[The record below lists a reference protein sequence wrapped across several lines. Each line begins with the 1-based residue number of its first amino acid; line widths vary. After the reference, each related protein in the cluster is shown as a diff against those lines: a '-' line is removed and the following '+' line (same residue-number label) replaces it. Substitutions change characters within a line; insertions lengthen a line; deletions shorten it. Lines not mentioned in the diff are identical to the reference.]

1 MHYVSSAVPSQQD
14 ASLPG
19 SRPQRGQ
26 HRIGGTPLPD
36 DVRWSGDHWSIVD
49 DALSAGPRHPRRGRR
64 TLIAWP
70 GYHSGLSLASF
81 DRRVVGAIAKP
92 LAHARADSQ
101 MISAALDAGMGV
113 VLPGETWRNQLPP
126 GHKKRAG
133 AFAQLASH
141 RPGMRLDPEARRFSA
156 SFADGLAVD
165 NLDEQLRAGAT
176 LATTAAHVHER
187 EAGEGRQNDLLLARL
202 TAEEFAARR
211 AFAPAPGR
219 RGRRELYATLIVQ
232 GRDAANPR
240 TVEWLAS
247 AYARLEGVDG
257 YWIVA
262 VNTTK
267 SAKQL
272 RGYTR
277 LALQLERLSER
288 PTVLSGVGDPH
299 LAFLASG
306 LAATCAGLY
315 GMNFKFPPDEL
326 DSDDEDERTRLAVH
340 TYHRD
345 LLGNSGPLGPE
356 GDALRV
362 ALFHNRPCGCPHHA
376 PDRPPLGRSAI
387 IRHNSWC
394 IQAEAHAFATPA
406 VPTAEAHLSDRLAQ
420 AARNRSFHG
429 LTPLPT
435 GFAAVAVEAARLRGG
450 ESEISDG

>member
-1 MHYVSSAVPSQQD
+1 MNDAISA
-14 ASLPG
+14 A
-19 SRPQRGQ
+19 
-26 HRIGGTPLPD
+26 
-36 DVRWSGDHWSIVD
+36 
-49 DALSAGPRHPRRGRR
+49 PRHPRRSRR
-64 TLIAWP
+64 SLIAWP

-92 LAHARADSQ
+92 LAHARADSR

-113 VLPGETWRNQLPP
+113 VLPGESWRNQLPR
-126 GHKKRAG
+126 GHKKRTG
-133 AFAQLASH
+133 AFAQLASC
-141 RPGMRLDPEARRFSA
+141 RPGMKVDPEARRFPA
-156 SFADGLAVD
+156 SFAERLAVD
-165 NLDEQLRAGAT
+165 NIDEQLRAGAT
-176 LATTAAHVHER
+176 LATTAAHVHEY

-202 TAEEFAARR
+202 SADEFAARR

-219 RGRRELYATLIVQ
+219 TGRRELYATLIVQ
-232 GRDAANPR
+232 GMHAADPR
-240 TVEWLAS
+240 TIDWLAS
-247 AYARLEGVDG
+247 AYAELEGFDG
-257 YWIVA
+257 YWILA
-262 VNTTK
+262 ANTTR

-277 LALQLERLSER
+277 LALQLEWLSDR

-315 GMNFKFPPDEL
+315 GMNFKFPAEEL
-326 DSDDEDERTRLAVH
+326 DSDDENGPTPLAVH

-345 LLGNSGPLGPE
+345 LLGNAGPLGLE
-356 GDALRV
+356 GDALRA
-362 ALFHNRPCGCPHHA
+362 ALFHNRPCGCPHHK

-394 IQAEAHAFATPA
+394 IQADAHAFAAPA
-406 VPTAEAHLSDRLAQ
+406 VPAAEAHLSDRLAD

-429 LTPLPT
+429 LTPLAT
-435 GFAAVAVEAARLRGG
+435 GFAAIAREAARLRRG